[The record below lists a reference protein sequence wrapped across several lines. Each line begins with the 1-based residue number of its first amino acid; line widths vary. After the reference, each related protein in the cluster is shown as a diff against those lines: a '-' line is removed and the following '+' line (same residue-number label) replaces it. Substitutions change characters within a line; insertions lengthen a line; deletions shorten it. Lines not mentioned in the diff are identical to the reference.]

1 MTPRRQTFLAAI
13 AAAALLLLSQ
23 TVYVVDQTHQALI
36 IRVGEVVRT
45 VNAGADD
52 TPGLKLKIPFFERR
66 VLFDKRN
73 LNLEVNQ
80 REIIAGNQE
89 RLMVN
94 AFVRYRISDPVRF
107 YTRLG
112 DERSA
117 PDRLNSV
124 INASLRQVLGTAS
137 SEEIISA
144 RRSQLMRQMRDD
156 LDRRA
161 GASRFGIQV
170 IDVRIRSADLPQ
182 ANQAAVFDRMKT
194 ARQQEAAR
202 IRATGQQQRREIVAT
217 ATQEAETIRGQA
229 DAERAKIFADSFGRD
244 PSFAA
249 FYRSMQAYE
258 ASLSKGDTTLVLSPD
273 SAFFR
278 YFSGGGGG
286 Q

>member
-1 MTPRRQTFLAAI
+1 MTSQRGTLYGIVAAVALILISQTF
-13 AAAALLLLSQ
+13 
-23 TVYVVDQTHQALI
+23 YVVDQTHQAVI

-52 TPGLKLKIPFFERR
+52 GPGLKIKMPFFENAI
-66 VLFDKRN
+66 LFDKRN
-73 LNLEVNQ
+73 LNLPVNQ
-80 REIIAGNQE
+80 HEILAGNQE
-89 RLMVN
+89 RLMID

-107 YTRLG
+107 YVRLG

-117 PDRLNSV
+117 PVRLNSV

-137 SEEIISA
+137 SEEIIST
-144 RRSQLMRQMRDD
+144 RRSQLMRRMRDD
-156 LDRRA
+156 LGGRA
-161 GASRFGIQV
+161 RASRFGIEV
-170 IDVRIRSADLPQ
+170 IDVRIRTADLPQ
-182 ANQAAVFDRMKT
+182 ANQAAVFERMKT

-202 IRATGQQQRREIVAT
+202 IRATGLQQQREIVAT

-229 DAERAKIFADSFGRD
+229 DAERAKIFAASFGKD

-258 ASLSKGDTTLVLSPD
+258 ASLAKGDTTLVLSPD

-278 YFSGGGGG
+278 YFSKGGGG
-286 Q
+286 

>member
-1 MTPRRQTFLAAI
+1 MTNQRGTLYGIIAAVALILISQTF
-13 AAAALLLLSQ
+13 
-23 TVYVVDQTHQALI
+23 YVVDQTHQAVI

-45 VNAGADD
+45 VNAGPDD
-52 TPGLKLKIPFFERR
+52 GPGLKLKVPFFENAI
-66 VLFDKRN
+66 LFDKRN
-73 LNLEVNQ
+73 LNLPVNQ
-80 REIIAGNQE
+80 HEILAGNQE
-89 RLMVN
+89 RLMID

-107 YTRLG
+107 YVRLG

-117 PDRLNSV
+117 PVRLNSV

-137 SEEIISA
+137 SEEIIST
-144 RRSQLMRQMRDD
+144 RRSQLMRRMRDD
-156 LDRRA
+156 LGGRA
-161 GASRFGIQV
+161 RASRFGIEV
-170 IDVRIRSADLPQ
+170 IDVRIRTADLPQ

-202 IRATGQQQRREIVAT
+202 IRATGLQQQREIIAT

-229 DAERAKIFADSFGRD
+229 DAERAKIFAASFGKD

-258 ASLSKGDTTLVLSPD
+258 ASMGKGDTTLVLSPD

-278 YFSGGGGG
+278 YFSKGGGG
-286 Q
+286 

>member
-1 MTPRRQTFLAAI
+1 MTSQRRTVYAGI
-13 AAAALLLLSQ
+13 AAAFLLLLSQ
-23 TVYVVDQTHQALI
+23 TVYVVGQTQQALI
-36 IRVGEVVRT
+36 IRLGEVVRT
-45 VNAGADD
+45 VNAGRGDS
-52 TPGLKLKIPFFERR
+52 PGLKLKIPFVEQRL
-66 VLFDKRN
+66 VFDKRN
-73 LNLEVNQ
+73 LKLEVNQ

-89 RLMVN
+89 RLMVD
-94 AFVRYRISDPVRF
+94 AFVRYRINDPVRF

-117 PDRLNSV
+117 PARLNSV

-137 SEEIISA
+137 SEEIISS
-144 RRSQLMRQMRDD
+144 RRSQLMRQIRDD
-156 LDRRA
+156 LGRRA
-161 GASRFGIQV
+161 RGSRFGIDV

-202 IRATGQQQRREIVAT
+202 IRATGQQQQREIIAT

-249 FYRSMQAYE
+249 FYRSMKAYE
-258 ASLSKGDTTLVLSPD
+258 ASLAKGDTTLVLSPD

-278 YFSGGGGG
+278 YFSKGGGG
-286 Q
+286 